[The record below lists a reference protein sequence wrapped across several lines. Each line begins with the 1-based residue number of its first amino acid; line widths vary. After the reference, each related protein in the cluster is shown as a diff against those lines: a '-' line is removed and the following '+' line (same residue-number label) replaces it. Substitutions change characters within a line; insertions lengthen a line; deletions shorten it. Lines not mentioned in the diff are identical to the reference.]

1 MENKSI
7 KILFIAQTLTLLG
20 GTVFAWSKLIPQFSN
35 FQTIYGTIFR
45 FEDCAIPNPLITAC
59 FYGSLAF
66 LAALI
71 WSAHLTLNPNEKSA
85 RYLRYFLL
93 FCVIFAGSVFSY
105 EVIDYYKIFAG
116 ESIPISCSP
125 GVPPFQTPCF
135 YGMLFFI
142 AAFISAILIA
152 HRLKKIVGE
161 NRI

>member
-1 MENKSI
+1 MKNKY
-7 KILFIAQTLTLLG
+7 KKNLFIAQTLILLG
-20 GTVFAWSKLIPQFSN
+20 GAVFAWSKLIAQFSN
-35 FQTIYGTIFR
+35 FQAIYGTIFR

-66 LAALI
+66 LVALI
-71 WSAHLTLNPNEKSA
+71 WSASLIWNPSAKSA

-93 FCVIFAGSVFSY
+93 FCVIFAGSVFLY
-105 EVIDYYKIFAG
+105 EVVDYYKIFSG
-116 ESIPISCSP
+116 NSIPISCSP

-152 HRLKKIVGE
+152 RQLKKVTTEI
-161 NRI
+161 

>member
-1 MENKSI
+1 MK
-7 KILFIAQTLTLLG
+7 KLFIAQTLILLG
-20 GTVFAWSKLIPQFSN
+20 GTIFAWSKLIPQLIE
-35 FQTIYGTIFR
+35 FQAIYGTLFH
-45 FEDCAIPNPLITAC
+45 FKDCAIPNPLITTC

-66 LAALI
+66 LAAFI
-71 WSAHLTLNPNEKSA
+71 WSARLAWNFNEASA

-135 YGMLFFI
+135 YGMLFFLATFVFSIYI
-142 AAFISAILIA
+142 AR
-152 HRLKKIVGE
+152 RLSQSKKIG
-161 NRI
+161 